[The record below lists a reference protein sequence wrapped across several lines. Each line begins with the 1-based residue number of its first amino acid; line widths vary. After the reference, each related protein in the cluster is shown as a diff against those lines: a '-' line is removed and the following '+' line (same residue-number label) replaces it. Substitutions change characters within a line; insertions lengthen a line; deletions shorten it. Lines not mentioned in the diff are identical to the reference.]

1 VCAGLAEEGGPVA
14 GVCVRVSQGIRRK
27 LARILAVSALM
38 LSIVVG
44 GTVLT
49 FGLLAKEHAIAS
61 LARSEAA
68 LFISQLSAHFARG
81 TTDHRGRSGYPQGLR
96 GASIPLLA
104 RVFAIA
110 DVFDAYTSIPFCW
123 TTSEGSVAASTRGL
137 RIGPTTG

>member
-1 VCAGLAEEGGPVA
+1 
-14 GVCVRVSQGIRRK
+14 
-27 LARILAVSALM
+27 M

-110 DVFDAYTSIPFCW
+110 DVFDALTSRRPYKPPCLSKMLGRSSSAVEAYTSIPFCW